1 MPRSALR
8 IALDTNVL
16 LAAFVARG
24 LCADLL
30 ALLLR
35 LQLDGKAQVMLSKP
49 VMDEFKRHLKG
60 KFKANPTQIQA
71 ALAALEPFEL
81 HAGSTQLNLQSVPDA
96 DDIVV
101 LDAAL
106 SWPASHFVTGDKAL
120 WPLSPLYG
128 MQIITPREAFALL
141 HTAA

>member
-60 KFKANPTQIQA
+60 KFKANPAQIQA

-81 HAGSTQLNLQSVPDA
+81 HTGATQLNLQSVPDA
-96 DDIVV
+96 DDIAV

-106 SWPASHFVTGDKAL
+106 SWSASHFVTGDKAL
-120 WPLSPLYG
+120 WPLSPLHS
-128 MQIITPREAFALL
+128 MQIIAPREAFALL